1 MKQAIRLCF
10 GITGLDGEFDEN
22 GATVEPNPPDNE
34 PFIEAKAN
42 PVFERCK
49 AQFEEAKNRNGY
61 ENARRMARE
70 ASNHKQ
76 LSKDEITALTQL
88 MTQTEDR
95 LGLIPETD
103 ESETVVA

>member
-1 MKQAIRLCF
+1 
-10 GITGLDGEFDEN
+10 
-22 GATVEPNPPDNE
+22 
-34 PFIEAKAN
+34 
-42 PVFERCK
+42 
-49 AQFEEAKNRNGY
+49 
-61 ENARRMARE
+61 MARE

-103 ESETVVA
+103 ESEAVVA

>member
-1 MKQAIRLCF
+1 MCF

-22 GATVEPNPPDNE
+22 GETVEPNPPNNE
-34 PFIEAKAN
+34 PFLEAKAN

-49 AQFEEAKNRNGY
+49 EQFEGANNRNGY
-61 ENARRMARE
+61 ENARLMARE

-76 LSKDEITALTQL
+76 LSKDEITVLTQL

-95 LGLIPETD
+95 LGLIPEAD
-103 ESETVVA
+103 ETEAVVA